1 MSITWKLLEVELLEL
16 HLGPTNLNM
25 SIKDT
30 NLKVFIAVRT
40 GEFNSMNN
48 DLFIYLL
55 LTFLARS

>member
-1 MSITWKLLEVELLEL
+1 MSITWKLLEVELLEP